1 MTAVAEPLAVTEP
14 GVYDGMP
21 VDLYL
26 TDPVPGGSLSAS
38 GAKLLL
44 PPSSPAIF
52 RWQADHGRPNKPEFD
67 FGHAA
72 HKLALGDGAPV
83 AVIDADDW
91 RTKAAKEAKEKAY
104 ANGEIPLLADDWAAV
119 QAMAKALREH
129 PVASALFEPGTG
141 RPEQT
146 LIWRDEEAGVM
157 RRSRLDWLRN
167 TRTDRGVLI
176 VPDYKSCYSAS
187 PEDAAKALYN
197 NGYYRQAA
205 WYEDGVVAVG
215 LADAAAFVLVMQEK
229 FPPYQVAVY
238 QPDQF
243 AMAAGRRL
251 NRKAIAVYRD
261 CVQTGHWPGYA
272 VPTGAGVLTSDRDVL
287 PLALPGW
294 AEYQHNAAAER
305 GDYDTDEDTP

>member
-1 MTAVAEPLAVTEP
+1 MTAVVEPLAVTEP

-26 TDPVPGGSLSAS
+26 AHPALSAS

-52 RWQADHGRPNKPEFD
+52 RWQADHGRPNKDAFD

-72 HKLALGDGAPV
+72 HKEVLGDGAPV
-83 AVIDADDW
+83 EVIDAADW
-91 RTKAAKEAKEKAY
+91 RTKAAREAKEKAY
-104 ANGEIPLLADDWAAV
+104 ANGRIPLLPDDWAAV
-119 QAMAKALREH
+119 QAMAVALRRH
-129 PVASALFEPGTG
+129 PIASALFAAGAG

-146 LIWRDEEAGVM
+146 LIWRDAETGVL
-157 RRSRLDWLRN
+157 RRARLDYLRN
-167 TRTDRGVLI
+167 TRTDGGVLI
-176 VPDYKSCYSAS
+176 VPDYKSCDSADPVS
-187 PEDAAKALYN
+187 AAKALHDF
-197 NGYYRQAA
+197 GYYRQAP
-205 WYEDGVVAVG
+205 WYEDGAEALG

-229 FPPYQVAVY
+229 TPPYQVAVY
-238 QPDQF
+238 QPDPF

-251 NRKAIAVYRD
+251 NRKAIAAYRD
-261 CVQTGHWPGYA
+261 CMRTGHWPGYA
-272 VPTGAGVLTSDRDVL
+272 VTGPNGVLTSDRDVL

-305 GDYDTDEDTP
+305 GDYDTDEDTA